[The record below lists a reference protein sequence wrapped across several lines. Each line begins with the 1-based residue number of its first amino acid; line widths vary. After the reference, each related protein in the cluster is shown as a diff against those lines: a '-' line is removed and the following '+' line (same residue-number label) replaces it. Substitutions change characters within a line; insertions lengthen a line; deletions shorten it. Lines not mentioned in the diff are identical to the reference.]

1 MNKLNVDILVNN
13 AGYGYCVVVE
23 EGDMQDISTLFETNV
38 WGLVALIKKVLS
50 SMRKQHRGIIVNVS
64 SHASMES
71 GYKKCFRIV
80 NRSIKETESLGIKV
94 MIVKPGALKTDF
106 TGRSLTQS
114 FMVIEDYKLTTM
126 MNGIY

>member
-1 MNKLNVDILVNN
+1 
-13 AGYGYCVVVE
+13 
-23 EGDMQDISTLFETNV
+23 MQDISTLFETNV

-50 SMRKQHRGIIVNVS
+50 SMRKQHRGFIINVS
-64 SHASMES
+64 SHAFMES

-106 TGRSLTQS
+106 TGRPLTQS

>member
-1 MNKLNVDILVNN
+1 
-13 AGYGYCVVVE
+13 
-23 EGDMQDISTLFETNV
+23 MQDISTLFETNV